1 MYLGIDTHKR
11 YSQVAV
17 VDGDGNLQEEIRLPN
32 DRLSELAEQYAGGDA
47 AIEASGNYRPIYE
60 MLDEHLDV
68 TLANP
73 SKNRVIAEATVKT
86 DRIDAKRLAH
96 MLRADMLAESY
107 VPSDE
112 IRTLR
117 DLVRT
122 RKSLVEE
129 RTAEK
134 NRIRAVLK
142 RTDNAYDSA
151 LFGPT
156 GREFLAELS
165 LSEANRTI
173 IEAHLSV
180 IDEYDEQIER
190 LEEKIERKTLESP
203 AAQRLLSIPGVGQS
217 TAALIVAEVGEIDR
231 FDRHEELV
239 SYAGLDP
246 MVHQSGEMEVHG
258 SISKEGSAHLRWALV
273 QCAHVSVRHDEYLG
287 NFYTRL
293 KKRKNHQIAI
303 VATARKLL
311 VSIFYMLKRRETYD
325 PPEVSA

>member
-1 MYLGIDTHKR
+1 MYLGIDTHTR

-17 VDGDGNLQEEIRLPN
+17 VNGDGNLHDEIRLPN
-32 DRLSELAEQYAGGDA
+32 DRLDELAEQYAGGEA
-47 AIEASGNYRPIYE
+47 AIEASGHYRPVYE

-68 TLANP
+68 TLVNP
-73 SKNRVIAEATVKT
+73 SKNRLIAEATVKT

-107 VPSDE
+107 IPSDE
-112 IRTLR
+112 IRELR

-122 RKSLVEE
+122 RKALVEE

-142 RTDNAYDSA
+142 RTNNAYDSE

-165 LSEANRTI
+165 LSDADRTI
-173 IEAHLSV
+173 VEAHLSV

-190 LEEKIERKTLESP
+190 LEDTIERRVLESP

-217 TAALIVAEVGEIDR
+217 SAALVVAEVGEIER

-246 MVHQSGEMEVHG
+246 MVHQSGDTEVHG
-258 SISKEGSAHLRWALV
+258 SISKEGSAPLRWALV
-273 QCAHVSVRHDEYLG
+273 QCAHVSVRYDEYLG

-293 KKRKNHQIAI
+293 KQRKNHQIAI

-311 VSIFYMLKRRETYD
+311 VSIFYMLKRREPYD

>member
-1 MYLGIDTHKR
+1 MNLGIDTHKR

-17 VDGDGNLQEEIRLPN
+17 VDDDGNLQDEIRLPN
-32 DRLSELAEQYAGGDA
+32 DHLDDLAEQYAGSDA
-47 AIEASGNYRPIYE
+47 AIEASGGYRPIYE

-68 TLANP
+68 TLVNP
-73 SKNRVIAEATVKT
+73 TKNRIIAEATVKT
-86 DRIDAKRLAH
+86 DRVDAKRLAH

-107 VPSDE
+107 VPPDE

-134 NRIRAVLK
+134 NRVRAVLS
-142 RTDNAYDSA
+142 RTDNTYDSG

-165 LSEANRTI
+165 LSNADRTI

-180 IDEYDEQIER
+180 IDEYDKQIKVI
-190 LEEKIERKTLESP
+190 EEKVEQRVLESP
-203 AAQRLLSIPGVGQS
+203 AAQRLLTIPGVGQY
-217 TAALIVAEVGEIDR
+217 TAAVIVAEVGEIDR
-231 FDRHEELV
+231 FDTDKQLV

-246 MVHQSGEMEVHG
+246 MVHQSGDKEVRG
-258 SISKEGSAHLRWALV
+258 SISKEGSAPLRWALV
-273 QCAHVSVRHDEYLG
+273 QCANIAVRCEDYFG

-303 VATARKLL
+303 VATARKML
-311 VSIFYMLKRRETYD
+311 VSIFHMLTRKEPYD

>member
-1 MYLGIDTHKR
+1 MYLGIDTHTR

-17 VDGDGNLQEEIRLPN
+17 VDDDGNLQDEIRLPN
-32 DRLSELAEQYAGGDA
+32 DRLDELAEQYAGGEA
-47 AIEASGNYRPIYE
+47 AIEASGHYRPVYE

-68 TLANP
+68 TLVNP
-73 SKNRVIAEATVKT
+73 SQNRIIADATVKT

-112 IRTLR
+112 IRELR

-134 NRIRAVLK
+134 NRVRAVLK
-142 RTDNAYDSA
+142 RTDNAYDSE

-156 GREFLAELS
+156 GREFLEELS
-165 LSEANRTI
+165 LSTADRTI
-173 IEAHLSV
+173 VEAHLSV
-180 IDEYDEQIER
+180 IDEYNAQIDR
-190 LEEKIERKTLESP
+190 LEDLIEQKVLESP

-217 TAALIVAEVGEIDR
+217 TAALIVAEIGEIER

-246 MVHQSGEMEVHG
+246 MVHQSGETEVQG
-258 SISKEGSAHLRWALV
+258 SISKEGSAPLRWALV
-273 QCAHVSVRHDEYLG
+273 QCAHVSVSYDDYLG

-293 KKRKNHQIAI
+293 KQRKNHQIAI

-311 VSIFYMLKRRETYD
+311 VSIFYMLKRQETYD

>member
-17 VDGDGNLQEEIRLPN
+17 VDGDGNLQEESRLPN
-32 DRLSELAEQYAGGDA
+32 DRLSELAEQYTGAEA
-47 AIEASGNYRPIYE
+47 AIEASGHYRSIYE

-68 TLANP
+68 TLVNP
-73 SKNRVIAEATVKT
+73 SKNRIIADAAVKT
-86 DRIDAKRLAH
+86 DRVDAKRLAL

-107 VPSDE
+107 VPPDE
-112 IRTLR
+112 IRELR

-134 NRIRAVLK
+134 NRVRAVLT
-142 RTDNAYDSA
+142 RTNNTYDSE

-165 LSEANRTI
+165 LSDTDRTI

-180 IDEYDEQIER
+180 IDEYDQQIER
-190 LEEKIERKTLESP
+190 LEEKIERRVLESP
-203 AAQRLLSIPGVGQS
+203 AAQRLLTIPGVGQY
-217 TAALIVAEVGEIDR
+217 TAAVIVAEVGEIER
-231 FDRHEELV
+231 FDEDKQLV

-246 MVHQSGEMEVHG
+246 VVHQSGDKEVRG
-258 SISKEGSAHLRWALV
+258 SISKEGSAPLRWALV
-273 QCAHVSVRHDEYLG
+273 QCASIAVRCDEYLG

-293 KKRKNHQIAI
+293 KERKNHQIAI
-303 VATARKLL
+303 VATARKML
-311 VSIFYMLKRRETYD
+311 VSIFHMLTRKEPYD
-325 PPEVSA
+325 PPGVSA

>member
-1 MYLGIDTHKR
+1 MYLGIDIHKR

-17 VDGDGNLQEEIRLPN
+17 VDSDGNLDDEIRLPN
-32 DRLSELAEQYAGGDA
+32 DRLEELAEQYVGGEA

-60 MLDEHLDV
+60 ILDEHLDV
-68 TLANP
+68 TLVNP
-73 SKNRVIAEATVKT
+73 AKNRIIADATVKT
-86 DRIDAKRLAH
+86 DRVDAKRLAL

-107 VPSDE
+107 VPPDE
-112 IRTLR
+112 IRSLR

-134 NRIRAVLK
+134 NRVRAVLT
-142 RTDNAYDSA
+142 RTDNTYESE
-151 LFGPT
+151 LFGPN

-165 LSEANRTI
+165 LTDADRTI
-173 IEAHLSV
+173 VEAHLAV
-180 IDEYDEQIER
+180 IDEYNEQIEH
-190 LEEKIERKTLESP
+190 LNEKISQRVVESP
-203 AAQRLLSIPGVGQS
+203 AAQRLLSIPGVGEY
-217 TAALIVAEVGEIDR
+217 TAALVVAEVGEIDR
-231 FDRHEELV
+231 FDVDKQLV

-246 MVHQSGEMEVHG
+246 MIHQSGDKEIRG
-258 SISKEGSAHLRWALV
+258 SISKEGSAPLCWALV
-273 QCAHVSVRHDEYLG
+273 QSANIAVQHDEYLG

-293 KKRKNHQIAI
+293 KQKKNHQIAI

-311 VSIFYMLKRRETYD
+311 VSIFHMLKRKEPYD

>member
-17 VDGDGNLQEEIRLPN
+17 VDGDGNLQEESRLPN
-32 DRLSELAEQYAGGDA
+32 DRLSELAEQYTGAEA
-47 AIEASGNYRPIYE
+47 AIEASGHYRPIYE

-68 TLANP
+68 TLVNP
-73 SKNRVIAEATVKT
+73 SKNRIIADAAVKT
-86 DRIDAKRLAH
+86 DRVDAKRLAL
-96 MLRADMLAESY
+96 MLRADLLAESY
-107 VPSDE
+107 VPPDE
-112 IRTLR
+112 IRELR

-134 NRIRAVLK
+134 NRVRAVLT
-142 RTDNAYDSA
+142 RTNNTYDSE

-165 LSEANRTI
+165 LSDTDRTI

-180 IDEYDEQIER
+180 IDEYDQQIER
-190 LEEKIERKTLESP
+190 LEEKIERRVLESP
-203 AAQRLLSIPGVGQS
+203 AAQRLLTIPGVGQY
-217 TAALIVAEVGEIDR
+217 TAAVIVAEVGEIER
-231 FDRHEELV
+231 FDEDKQLV

-246 MVHQSGEMEVHG
+246 VVHQSGDKEVRG
-258 SISKEGSAHLRWALV
+258 SISKEGSAPLRWALV
-273 QCAHVSVRHDEYLG
+273 QCASIAVRCDEYLG

-293 KKRKNHQIAI
+293 KQRKNHQIAI
-303 VATARKLL
+303 VATARKML
-311 VSIFYMLKRRETYD
+311 VSIFHMLTRKEPYD
-325 PPEVSA
+325 PPGVSA

>member
-17 VDGDGNLQEEIRLPN
+17 VDGDGNLQDEIRLPN
-32 DRLSELAEQYAGGDA
+32 DRLAELAKQYSGGEA

-68 TLANP
+68 TLVNP
-73 SKNRVIAEATVKT
+73 SKNRIIADATVKT
-86 DRIDAKRLAH
+86 DRVDAKRLAQ

-107 VPSDE
+107 VPPDE

-122 RKSLVEE
+122 RKSLVES

-134 NRIRAVLK
+134 NRVRAVLT
-142 RTDNAYDSA
+142 RTDNTYDSE

-165 LSEANRTI
+165 LSHPDRTI
-173 IEAHLSV
+173 IEAYLSV
-180 IDEYDEQIER
+180 IDAYDEQIEAV
-190 LEEKIERKTLESP
+190 EEKIEQEVLESP
-203 AAQRLLSIPGVGQS
+203 AAQRLLSIPGVGQY
-217 TAALIVAEVGEIDR
+217 TAAVIVAEVGEVDR
-231 FDRHEELV
+231 FDNDKQLV

-246 MVHQSGEMEVHG
+246 MVHQSGDKEIRG
-258 SISKEGSAHLRWALV
+258 SISKEGSAPLRWALV
-273 QCAHVSVRHDEYLG
+273 QCANIAVRCDDYFG

-293 KKRKNHQIAI
+293 KQRKNHQVAI
-303 VATARKLL
+303 VATARKML
-311 VSIFYMLKRRETYD
+311 VSIFYMLTRKEMYD
-325 PPEVSA
+325 PPGVSA